1 MIKRTGKL
9 FYVFALF
16 TILSVSFFSIGG
28 CNDGNG
34 GDGFGG
40 GDAEAGCENIHGT
53 ASGDIQ
59 TGNICGSPILFGCF
73 VGNVFGDLKG
83 EMDVIIPE
91 TLAPPTKEGISI
103 LAEDF
108 SIITP
113 NPGSSLLIG
122 EGTRTVDEDGNAADL
137 ILLRPDISDGEF
149 TGATGHIV
157 IDTKYD
163 LNNMTYTSTWS
174 GELCLP

>member
-1 MIKRTGKL
+1 VIKRLGRL
-9 FYVFALF
+9 YSVLAIF
-16 TILSVSFFSIGG
+16 TILSITFFAIGG
-28 CNDGNG
+28 CNDNNGDGNVG
-34 GDGFGG
+34 GDVM
-40 GDAEAGCENIHGT
+40 AGCENIHGT
-53 ASGDIQ
+53 ASGEIL
-59 TGNICGSPILFGCF
+59 TGNNCGSPILLGCF
-73 VGNVFGDLKG
+73 VGKVFGDLNG
-83 EMDVIIPE
+83 DMDVTIPE
-91 TLAPPTKEGISI
+91 TLAPTTKEGISI
-103 LAEDF
+103 LAADF

-122 EGTRTVDEDGNAADL
+122 EGTRTVDEEGNAADL
-137 ILLRPDISDGEF
+137 IIWRPDISDGDF

>member
-1 MIKRTGKL
+1 MIKRTGKF
-9 FYVFALF
+9 FYVFAIF

-28 CNDGNG
+28 CNNSNG
-34 GDGFGG
+34 DDGFGG
-40 GDAEAGCENIHGT
+40 GDAVAGCENIHGT
-53 ASGDIQ
+53 ASGDIL
-59 TGNICGSPILFGCF
+59 TGNICGSPILLGCF
-73 VGNVFGDLKG
+73 DGNVSGDLNG
-83 EMDVIIPE
+83 EMDAAIVE
-91 TLAPPTKEGISI
+91 TIAPPTKEGITTYAI
-103 LAEDF
+103 DY

-122 EGTRTVDEDGNAADL
+122 EGTRAVDEDGNAADL
-137 ILLRPDISDGEF
+137 ILWRSDISDGEF